1 MIEKGGRE
9 TNLVAGL
16 LNLLTGERAA
26 VGEGVQA
33 ALNVPGRE
41 ELQKPPVPGVAD
53 GRQFL
58 GEPPLE
64 QQQLPVSGGQNT
76 ALHEQV
82 AQVGDRSPGVEL
94 AQAVVRERNLFQGES
109 AQVVLGVGLI
119 GPGQGAPRA
128 ADLPQ
133 SVEQRE

>member
-9 TNLVAGL
+9 ANFVAGL
-16 LNLLTGERAA
+16 MNLLTAERAA
-26 VGEGVQA
+26 VGQGVQT

-64 QQQLPVSGGQNT
+64 QQQLPVSRGQDA

-82 AQVGDRSPGVEL
+82 AQVALS
-94 AQAVVRERNLFQGES
+94 
-109 AQVVLGVGLI
+109 VGLI
-119 GPGQGAPRA
+119 SPGQDAPWA
-128 ADLPQ
+128 ADLP
-133 SVEQRE
+133 